1 MWVRPDEQVSVAR
14 LLTFLEH
21 GERMASDCARRQAD
35 LTPELKRRRFFKTQA
50 SQETMHAMVFHG
62 AIAWLAP
69 RRLGNSPFLPPLESY
84 RRLLSEALDHGDLFE
99 TVLAEQVILEGLGE
113 AILTRIEQGLAKRD
127 APFGRLRRILLQQEE
142 AHHGFGCRL
151 LEGALSAGDLKV
163 ERLRARSQEYLALT
177 DAMVL
182 TLSDVFETIDEDA
195 AAWAADVRTFLP
207 RWLTA

>member
-1 MWVRPDEQVSVAR
+1 MPWCSMAPSRGWPRGAWVIRPFCLHWKAID
-14 LLTFLEH
+14 
-21 GERMASDCARRQAD
+21 ASSLR
-35 LTPELKRRRFFKTQA
+35 P
-50 SQETMHAMVFHG
+50 
-62 AIAWLAP
+62 
-69 RRLGNSPFLPPLESY
+69 
-84 RRLLSEALDHGDLFE
+84 LDHGDLFE

-127 APFGRLRRILLQQEE
+127 APFGRLRRILLKQEE
-142 AHHGFGCRL
+142 AYHGFGCRL

-163 ERLRARSQEYLALT
+163 ERLRARSRSQEYLALT